1 VPDSRPRRWFRWIL
15 LSLLAAS
22 AVVGCV
28 AAFLSGDEH
37 DAVIDEAAEQ
47 AHVDPRLLKAIVW
60 HESRFDATKYHEGG
74 YGLMQIGP
82 GTGIEWAAT
91 HGLESFMVSDLFD
104 ARTNLQAGSWYLTR
118 ALHRWEATDDPT
130 AFALAD
136 YAAGP
141 DAVRAWAGE
150 SKEAATL
157 ISAIRGTPTGE
168 FVRKVLERARSR

>member
-1 VPDSRPRRWFRWIL
+1 
-15 LSLLAAS
+15 LAGFAL
-22 AVVGCV
+22 VGCV
-28 AAFLSGDEH
+28 ALLWPSHEL
-37 DAVIDEAAEQ
+37 DALIEEVAQQEQVDAAIVE
-47 AHVDPRLLKAIVW
+47 AIVW
-60 HESRFDATKYHEGG
+60 HESRSNPSKHRDGG

-91 HGLESFMVSDLFD
+91 RGVESFMVTDLFD
-104 ARTNLQAGSWYLTR
+104 ARTNLQAGSWYLAR
-118 ALHRWEATDDPT
+118 ALRRWERTDDPT
-130 AFALAD
+130 VFALAD

-150 SKEAATL
+150 SKKSAPL